1 MKNSANQPIFCKKFF
16 LWLLLSFFPLS
27 FFFSDNNQPI
37 NMPTAFTFKIPD
49 LREETLVAFDQGT
62 FKVRFLVKME
72 KTNSG
77 HSRLVNIHAVTD
89 SHSPILKGIMG
100 YAAFTWEPKKHTST
114 LLRTVDSFWNAEKDV
129 VEDVVEDSHGRV
141 IKGAF
146 IKPLSYNEGD
156 TPQSPRI
163 WMSNGIEMGLSVVS
177 DPQFELTIY
186 VNTITLGV

>member
-62 FKVRFLVKME
+62 FKVRFLVKMD
-72 KTNSG
+72 KTDSG
-77 HSRLVNIHAVTD
+77 YSRLVNIHAVTD
-89 SHSPILKGIMG
+89 SHTPTVKGITG
-100 YAAFTWEPKKHTST
+100 YAAFTWEPRKYTDTPRGTS
-114 LLRTVDSFWNAEKDV
+114 DNFWSAETDV
-129 VEDVVEDSHGRV
+129 VADADADADGRV

-156 TPQSPRI
+156 TPRRPRI
-163 WMSNGIEMGLSVVS
+163 WMSNGIEMGLSAVS
-177 DPQFELTIY
+177 YSQFELTIY
-186 VNTITLGV
+186 VNTITLSV